1 MKMAVPVRERPNKEN
16 RCVDMEFLQDI
27 LAAIGVVLNGIPQGL
42 LALSMGFASVPT
54 ALGFGVGVIGC
65 LLLGSVAPIS
75 FQAETIVL
83 AGTMGKNMRERLS
96 MVFFAGVTMAALG
109 ACGLL
114 TAIVN
119 FAGETVLNAMM
130 AGVGLVLTKLA
141 LGMMK
146 ENKLVGIT
154 SVVTAVLVYFFL
166 GQNLVYTI
174 VISLVVSS
182 AAAKLAGQDIG
193 GGVGTAEKMGRLKL
207 EKPIFNLSVLRGALA
222 LACLTVG
229 ANIAFGSITGG
240 IAGAS
245 QNVDHLTIYS
255 GLADAVSA
263 LFGGAPVEA
272 IISATAGAPHPVTA
286 GVLMM
291 GIMAVI
297 LFCGLLPKI
306 GKYVPSQSI
315 AGFLLILG
323 AVVTVPGNAAAAF
336 AGTGAGD
343 TIVAGVTM
351 GVTAFTDPFFGMLA
365 GTQAVVRVRAGPVTG
380 GARAVQRKELDLCL
394 IVMS

>member
-119 FAGETVLNAMM
+119 FAGETVLNAMV
-130 AGVGLVLTKLA
+130 A
-141 LGMMK
+141 
-146 ENKLVGIT
+146 
-154 SVVTAVLVYFFL
+154 
-166 GQNLVYTI
+166 
-174 VISLVVSS
+174 
-182 AAAKLAGQDIG
+182 
-193 GGVGTAEKMGRLKL
+193 GVGTAEKMGRLKL

-365 GTQAVVRVRAGPVTG
+365 GIALKLLFGAGLG
-380 GARAVQRKELDLCL
+380 L
-394 IVMS
+394 

>member
-365 GTQAVVRVRAGPVTG
+365 GTALKLLFGAGLG
-380 GARAVQRKELDLCL
+380 L
-394 IVMS
+394 

>member
-1 MKMAVPVRERPNKEN
+1 
-16 RCVDMEFLQDI
+16 MEFLQDI

-351 GVTAFTDPFFGMLA
+351 GVTAFTDPFFGM
-365 GTQAVVRVRAGPVTG
+365 RAGIALKLLF
-380 GARAVQRKELDLCL
+380 GAGLGL
-394 IVMS
+394 

>member
-1 MKMAVPVRERPNKEN
+1 
-16 RCVDMEFLQDI
+16 MEFLQDI

-193 GGVGTAEKMGRLKL
+193 GSVGTAEKMGRLKL

-245 QNVDHLTIYS
+245 QNVDHLTISS

-365 GTQAVVRVRAGPVTG
+365 GTALKLLFGAGLG
-380 GARAVQRKELDLCL
+380 L
-394 IVMS
+394 

>member
-1 MKMAVPVRERPNKEN
+1 
-16 RCVDMEFLQDI
+16 MEFLQDI

-83 AGTMGKNMRERLS
+83 AGPMGKNMRERLS

-365 GTQAVVRVRAGPVTG
+365 GTALKLLFGAGLG
-380 GARAVQRKELDLCL
+380 L
-394 IVMS
+394 

>member
-351 GVTAFTDPFFGMLA
+351 GVTAFTDQFFGMLA
-365 GTQAVVRVRAGPVTG
+365 GIALKLLFGAGLG
-380 GARAVQRKELDLCL
+380 L
-394 IVMS
+394 

>member
-1 MKMAVPVRERPNKEN
+1 
-16 RCVDMEFLQDI
+16 MEFLQDI

-291 GIMAVI
+291 GILAVI

-365 GTQAVVRVRAGPVTG
+365 GTALKLLFGAGLG
-380 GARAVQRKELDLCL
+380 L
-394 IVMS
+394 

>member
-1 MKMAVPVRERPNKEN
+1 
-16 RCVDMEFLQDI
+16 MEFLQDI

-65 LLLGSVAPIS
+65 LLLGLVAPIS

-365 GTQAVVRVRAGPVTG
+365 GTALKLLFGAGLG
-380 GARAVQRKELDLCL
+380 L
-394 IVMS
+394 